1 MKKMVKVILVCTA
14 VLCAIDQIMR
24 FTGPYAI
31 AHIWNDMV
39 LDGNYAALCLL
50 YLKGEVY
57 EPYEIRVPVLEKE
70 WRDNLG
76 NWRFHGSSVDCHR
89 NG

>member
-31 AHIWNDMV
+31 QDRGTDPRSTQAQR
-39 LDGNYAALCLL
+39 LC
-50 YLKGEVY
+50 GENPCDPKRY
-57 EPYEIRVPVLEKE
+57 S
-70 WRDNLG
+70 G
-76 NWRFHGSSVDCHR
+76 T
-89 NG
+89 

>member
-39 LDGNYAALCLL
+39 LDGELC
-50 YLKGEVY
+50 G
-57 EPYEIRVPVLEKE
+57 R
-70 WRDNLG
+70 R
-76 NWRFHGSSVDCHR
+76 R
-89 NG
+89 NQCENQQQILQARPESI

>member
-39 LDGNYAALCLL
+39 LDGNYAAADAINAKSTANIAGVTRK
-50 YLKGEVY
+50 YLKSLQTVS
-57 EPYEIRVPVLEKE
+57 PALVKR
-70 WRDNLG
+70 
-76 NWRFHGSSVDCHR
+76 
-89 NG
+89 

>member
-39 LDGNYAALCLL
+39 LDGNYAAQMQSMRKSTANIASVTRK
-50 YLKGEVY
+50 YLKSLQTVS
-57 EPYEIRVPVLEKE
+57 PALVKR
-70 WRDNLG
+70 
-76 NWRFHGSSVDCHR
+76 
-89 NG
+89 

>member
-39 LDGNYAALCLL
+39 LDGNYAAAD
-50 YLKGEVY
+50 G
-57 EPYEIRVPVLEKE
+57 
-70 WRDNLG
+70 
-76 NWRFHGSSVDCHR
+76 
-89 NG
+89 

>member
-39 LDGNYAALCLL
+39 LDGNYAAADAINAKINSKYCKRVTRK
-50 YLKGEVY
+50 YLKSLQTVS
-57 EPYEIRVPVLEKE
+57 PALVKR
-70 WRDNLG
+70 
-76 NWRFHGSSVDCHR
+76 
-89 NG
+89 

>member
-24 FTGPYAI
+24 FTGPYAV

-39 LDGNYAALCLL
+39 LDGNYAAADAINAKINSKYCKVFKVFTDYFASL
-50 YLKGEVY
+50 GE
-57 EPYEIRVPVLEKE
+57 KM
-70 WRDNLG
+70 
-76 NWRFHGSSVDCHR
+76 R
-89 NG
+89 NC

>member
-24 FTGPYAI
+24 FTGPYAV

-39 LDGNYAALCLL
+39 LDGNYAAADAINA
-50 YLKGEVY
+50 K
-57 EPYEIRVPVLEKE
+57 INSK
-70 WRDNLG
+70 
-76 NWRFHGSSVDCHR
+76 
-89 NG
+89 

>member
-39 LDGNYAALCLL
+39 LDGNYAAADAVHHFDSCMKFQPVHFC
-50 YLKGEVY
+50 KGGHVGIGDFAGFE
-57 EPYEIRVPVLEKE
+57 RV
-70 WRDNLG
+70 DNA
-76 NWRFHGSSVDCHR
+76 RTDSR
-89 NG
+89 

>member
-31 AHIWNDMV
+31 AIFGTTWFWMGIMRPQTQSMRKSTANI
-39 LDGNYAALCLL
+39 ASATRK
-50 YLKGEVY
+50 YLKSLQTVS
-57 EPYEIRVPVLEKE
+57 PALVKR
-70 WRDNLG
+70 
-76 NWRFHGSSVDCHR
+76 
-89 NG
+89 

>member
-39 LDGNYAALCLL
+39 LDGNYAAADAINAKINSKYCKRDQKVFKVFTDYFASL
-50 YLKGEVY
+50 GE
-57 EPYEIRVPVLEKE
+57 KM
-70 WRDNLG
+70 
-76 NWRFHGSSVDCHR
+76 R
-89 NG
+89 NC

>member
-31 AHIWNDMV
+31 EEVIKEYKDM
-39 LDGNYAALCLL
+39 
-50 YLKGEVY
+50 
-57 EPYEIRVPVLEKE
+57 
-70 WRDNLG
+70 
-76 NWRFHGSSVDCHR
+76 SS
-89 NG
+89 

>member
-39 LDGNYAALCLL
+39 LDGNYAAADAINAIVPAPSATRK
-50 YLKGEVY
+50 YLKSLQTVS
-57 EPYEIRVPVLEKE
+57 PALVKR
-70 WRDNLG
+70 
-76 NWRFHGSSVDCHR
+76 
-89 NG
+89 

>member
-31 AHIWNDMV
+31 AHIWYDMV
-39 LDGNYAALCLL
+39 LDGNYAAADAINAKINSKYC
-50 YLKGEVY
+50 KRDQKVF
-57 EPYEIRVPVLEKE
+57 EIFTDRFA
-70 WRDNLG
+70 NLG
-76 NWRFHGSSVDCHR
+76 EKMR
-89 NG
+89 NC